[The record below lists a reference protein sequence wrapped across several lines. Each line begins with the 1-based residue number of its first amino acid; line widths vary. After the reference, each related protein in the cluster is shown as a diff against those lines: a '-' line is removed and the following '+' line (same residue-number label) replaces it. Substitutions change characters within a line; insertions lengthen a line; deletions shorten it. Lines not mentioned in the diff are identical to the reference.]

1 MKRSESREALFILM
15 FQATFFKDVDFN
27 ELINTAT
34 EEGEIEIDEFAK
46 KSFEEIMGNLEEI
59 DSSISKY
66 LNNRSISRLSR
77 VALSVLRIAVYEI
90 SKLDDVPNSVSIN
103 EAVNLVKKYD
113 TQESAAYVN
122 GVLGSYVRN
131 I

>member
-1 MKRSESREALFILM
+1 MTRSESREALFVLM
-15 FQATFFKDVDFN
+15 FQSTFFKDVDCSDI
-27 ELINTAT
+27 INTAT
-34 EEGEIEIDEFAK
+34 EEGEIVLDDFAK
-46 KSFEEIMGNLEEI
+46 KSFEEIMGNIMEI
-59 DSSISKY
+59 DASIEKY

-90 SKLDDVPNSVSIN
+90 SKLDDVPESVSIN

-131 I
+131 K

>member
-1 MKRSESREALFILM
+1 MKRSESREALFVLM
-15 FQATFFKDVDFN
+15 FQSTFFKDVDCSDI
-27 ELINTAT
+27 INTAT
-34 EEGEIEIDEFAK
+34 EEGEIVLDDFAK
-46 KSFEEIMGNLEEI
+46 KSFEEIMGNIMEI
-59 DSSISKY
+59 DASIEKY

-90 SKLDDVPNSVSIN
+90 SKLEDVPESVSIN
-103 EAVNLVKKYD
+103 EAVNLIKKYD

-131 I
+131 K

>member
-15 FQATFFKDVDFN
+15 FQATFFKDLDFN
-27 ELINTAT
+27 EIINTAT
-34 EEGEIEIDEFAK
+34 EEGEIEIDDFAK
-46 KSFEEIMGNLEEI
+46 KSFEEIMGSIEEI
-59 DSSISKY
+59 DSLISKY

-90 SKLDDVPNSVSIN
+90 SKIEDIPNSVSIN

-113 TQESAAYVN
+113 TQESASYVN
-122 GVLGSYVRN
+122 GVLGSYVRSN
-131 I
+131 

>member
-15 FQATFFKDVDFN
+15 FQSTFYKDADCN
-27 ELINTAT
+27 EIIDTAT
-34 EEGEIEIDEFAK
+34 EEGEIQIDEYAK
-46 KSFEEIMGNLEEI
+46 KAFEDIHGTLSDI
-59 DSSISKY
+59 DSSIEGY

-77 VALSVLRIAVYEI
+77 VALSALRIAVYEI
-90 SKLDDVPNSVSIN
+90 SKQDDVPESVAIN

-122 GVLGSYVRN
+122 GVLGSYVRKK
-131 I
+131 

>member
-1 MKRSESREALFILM
+1 MKRSESRESLFILM

-27 ELINTAT
+27 EIINTAT
-34 EEGEIEIDEFAK
+34 EEGEIVIDDFAK
-46 KSFEEIMGNLEEI
+46 KSFEDIMNNIDEI
-59 DSSISKY
+59 DASIAKY

-77 VALSVLRIAVYEI
+77 VSLSVLRIAVYEI
-90 SKLDDVPNSVSIN
+90 SKLEDVPNSVSIN

-122 GVLGSYVRN
+122 GVLGSYVKGL
-131 I
+131 

>member
-1 MKRSESREALFILM
+1 MKRSESREALFVLM
-15 FQATFFKDVDFN
+15 FQSTFFKDVDCSDI
-27 ELINTAT
+27 INTAT
-34 EEGEIEIDEFAK
+34 EEGEIVLDDFAK
-46 KSFEEIMGNLEEI
+46 KSFEEIMGNIMEI
-59 DSSISKY
+59 DASIEKY

-90 SKLDDVPNSVSIN
+90 SKLDDVPESVSIN

-131 I
+131 K

>member
-15 FQATFFKDVDFN
+15 FQSTFYKDADFN
-27 ELINTAT
+27 EIIENAT
-34 EEGEIEIDEFAK
+34 EEGEIQIDDYAK
-46 KSFEEIMGNLEEI
+46 RAFEEIHGKLTEI
-59 DSSISKY
+59 DSSIEKY

-77 VALSVLRIAVYEI
+77 VALSALRIAVYEI
-90 SKLDDVPNSVSIN
+90 SDQDDVPESVAIN

-113 TQESAAYVN
+113 TQESASYVN

-131 I
+131 K

>member
-27 ELINTAT
+27 EIINTAT

>member
-15 FQATFFKDVDFN
+15 FQSTFYKDADIN
-27 ELINTAT
+27 EIIDTAT
-34 EEGEIEIDEFAK
+34 EEGEIQIDAYAMNA
-46 KSFEEIMGNLEEI
+46 FEDIHGMLNEI
-59 DSSISKY
+59 DSCIEGY

-77 VALSVLRIAVYEI
+77 VALSALRIAVYEI
-90 SKLDDVPNSVSIN
+90 SKQDDIPESVAIN

-122 GVLGSYVRN
+122 GVLGSYVRKK
-131 I
+131 

>member
-1 MKRSESREALFILM
+1 MKRSESREALFVLM
-15 FQATFFKDVDFN
+15 FQSTFFKDVDCSDI
-27 ELINTAT
+27 INTAT
-34 EEGEIEIDEFAK
+34 EEGEIVLDDFAK
-46 KSFEEIMGNLEEI
+46 KSFEAIMGNIMEI
-59 DSSISKY
+59 DASIEKY

-90 SKLDDVPNSVSIN
+90 SKLDDVPESVSIN

-131 I
+131 K

>member
-1 MKRSESREALFILM
+1 MKRSESREALFVLM
-15 FQATFFKDVDFN
+15 FQATFYKDVDCN
-27 ELINTAT
+27 DIINTAT
-34 EEGEIEIDEFAK
+34 EEGEIVLDDFAK
-46 KSFEEIMGNLEEI
+46 KSFEEIMGNIKEI
-59 DSSISKY
+59 DASIEKY
-66 LNNRSISRLSR
+66 LKNRSISRLSR

-90 SKLDDVPNSVSIN
+90 SKLDDVPESVSIN

-131 I
+131 K

>member
-15 FQATFFKDVDFN
+15 FQSTFFKDVDFN
-27 ELINTAT
+27 EIINTAT
-34 EEGEIEIDEFAK
+34 EEGEITIDDFAK
-46 KSFEEIMGNLEEI
+46 KSFEEIMCNIHQI
-59 DSSISKY
+59 DASIEKY

-90 SKLDDVPNSVSIN
+90 SNLDDVPDSVSIN

-131 I
+131 K

>member
-15 FQATFFKDVDFN
+15 FQSTFFKDVDFN
-27 ELINTAT
+27 EIINTAT
-34 EEGEIEIDEFAK
+34 EEGEITIDDFAK
-46 KSFEEIMGNLEEI
+46 KSFEEIMCNIQQI
-59 DSSISKY
+59 DASIEKY

-77 VALSVLRIAVYEI
+77 VALSVLRIAIYEI
-90 SKLDDVPNSVSIN
+90 SNLDDVPDSVSIN

-131 I
+131 K

>member
-15 FQATFFKDVDFN
+15 FQATFYKDVDFN
-27 ELINTAT
+27 EIINTAT
-34 EEGEIEIDEFAK
+34 EEGEIEIDDFAK
-46 KSFEEIMGNLEEI
+46 KSFEEITGSLEEI
-59 DSSISKY
+59 DASISKY

-90 SKLDDVPNSVSIN
+90 SKLEDVPNSVSIN

-113 TQESAAYVN
+113 TQESASYVN
-122 GVLGSYVRN
+122 GVLGSYVRS

>member
-1 MKRSESREALFILM
+1 MKRSESRESLFILM
-15 FQATFFKDVDFN
+15 FQATFFKDVDIN
-27 ELINTAT
+27 EIIDNAT
-34 EEGEIEIDEFAK
+34 EEGEIVIDDFAK
-46 KSFEEIMGNLEEI
+46 KSFEEIMGNIEEI
-59 DSSISKY
+59 DASISKY

-90 SKLDDVPNSVSIN
+90 SKLDDVPSSVSIN

-131 I
+131 N

>member
-15 FQATFFKDVDFN
+15 FQSTFYKDADFN
-27 ELINTAT
+27 EIIENAT
-34 EEGEIEIDEFAK
+34 EEGEIQIDDYAK
-46 KSFEEIMGNLEEI
+46 RAFEEIHGNLTEI
-59 DSSISKY
+59 DSSIEKY

-77 VALSVLRIAVYEI
+77 VALSALRIAVYEI
-90 SKLDDVPNSVSIN
+90 SDQDDVPESVAIN

-113 TQESAAYVN
+113 TQESASYVN

-131 I
+131 K

>member
-1 MKRSESREALFILM
+1 MKRSESREALFVLM
-15 FQATFFKDVDFN
+15 FQSTFFKDVDCSDI
-27 ELINTAT
+27 INTAT
-34 EEGEIEIDEFAK
+34 EEGEIVLDDFAK
-46 KSFEEIMGNLEEI
+46 KSFEEIMGNIMEI
-59 DSSISKY
+59 DASIEKY

-90 SKLDDVPNSVSIN
+90 SKLEDVPESVSIN

-131 I
+131 K

>member
-15 FQATFFKDVDFN
+15 FQSTFYKDADFN
-27 ELINTAT
+27 EIIENAT
-34 EEGEIEIDEFAK
+34 EEGEIQIDDYAK
-46 KSFEEIMGNLEEI
+46 HAFEEIHGKLTEV
-59 DSSISKY
+59 DSSIEKY

-77 VALSVLRIAVYEI
+77 VALSALRIAVYEI
-90 SKLDDVPNSVSIN
+90 SDQDDVPESVAIN

-113 TQESAAYVN
+113 TQESASYVN

-131 I
+131 K

>member
-15 FQATFFKDVDFN
+15 FQSTFFKDVDFN
-27 ELINTAT
+27 EIINTAT
-34 EEGEIEIDEFAK
+34 EEGEITIDDFAK
-46 KSFEEIMGNLEEI
+46 KSFEEIMGNIQQI
-59 DSSISKY
+59 DASIEKY

-90 SKLDDVPNSVSIN
+90 SNLDDVPDSVSIN

-131 I
+131 K

>member
-15 FQATFFKDVDFN
+15 FQATFFKDLDFN
-27 ELINTAT
+27 EIINTAT
-34 EEGEIEIDEFAK
+34 EEGEIEIDDFAK
-46 KSFEEIMGNLEEI
+46 KSFEEIMGSIEEI
-59 DSSISKY
+59 DSLISKY

-90 SKLDDVPNSVSIN
+90 SKIEDIPNYVSIN

-113 TQESAAYVN
+113 TQESASYVN
-122 GVLGSYVRN
+122 GVLGSYVRSN
-131 I
+131 

>member
-15 FQATFFKDVDFN
+15 FQSTFYKDADIN
-27 ELINTAT
+27 EIINTAT
-34 EEGEIEIDEFAK
+34 EEGEIQIDAYAMK
-46 KSFEEIMGNLEEI
+46 AFEDIHGMLAEI
-59 DSSISKY
+59 DSSIEGY

-77 VALSVLRIAVYEI
+77 VALSALRIAVYEI
-90 SKLDDVPNSVSIN
+90 SKQDDVPESVAIN

-122 GVLGSYVRN
+122 GVLGSYVRKK
-131 I
+131 